1 MRPSTGLAQMR
12 VALVFLWFGL
22 IITWWSSEPVISND
36 TGGYAAAS
44 SLSEI
49 PWLGAS
55 QRAWPTM
62 LVYLISD
69 SPRWLTLTQTVLY
82 ACAWSLAIWVF
93 FRRSRG
99 IIGAVGVFGTVILA
113 LTPAGMQWNMVL
125 MSESVSISF
134 LVAGVAAGLR
144 AIDSQT
150 EARSPDRRTI
160 LWTLLSILM
169 LGLST
174 LNRPT
179 YLFALLAVGG
189 LIALALW
196 RRNSSL
202 VSGVLVISLTV
213 LVSFYALLVN
223 ANIDKNWGVS
233 RSTTHYLYLTSVGG
247 TNKDELTD
255 PLFAYVS
262 QRGPSCL
269 TSFRASSVD
278 PATDPWQMRRILN
291 EGCPDGVAWLNENFT
306 KVYAQFLIS
315 HPKYVH
321 WYVRTYSPSIMG
333 PDNYAGVVT
342 VMPSSLANLFQ
353 TSLVGDQKFVPF
365 IAWMGLLVFCI
376 AFFALRRRRFEDKW
390 GLGYLALSGSA
401 VLLSAL
407 ATLLTQSWQVMRI
420 AAPSASVLVL
430 VAVALGAKLL
440 EDLTHV
446 KDAAK

>member
-1 MRPSTGLAQMR
+1 MRRLTDLVQMR

-22 IITWWSSEPVISND
+22 LVTWWSSEPVISND

-44 SLSEI
+44 SLSDI

-62 LVYLISD
+62 LVYLMTD

-82 ACAWSLAIWVF
+82 ACAWSFAIWVF
-93 FRRSRG
+93 FRRSSG
-99 IIGAVGVFGTVILA
+99 VIGAVGIFSTVILA
-113 LTPAGMQWNMVL
+113 LTPAMMQWNMAL
-125 MSESVSISF
+125 LSESVTISF

-144 AIDSQT
+144 AIDVQT
-150 EARSPDRRTI
+150 DAKSLDRRTI
-160 LWTLLSILM
+160 LWTFLSILM

-202 VSGVLVISLTV
+202 VSSALVISLTV
-213 LVSFYALLVN
+213 LVSLYALFVN
-223 ANIDKNWGVS
+223 ANIDQYWGVS

-255 PLFAYVS
+255 PLFVYVS
-262 QRGPSCL
+262 QRGPACL

-278 PATDPWQMRRILN
+278 PETDPWQMRRILN
-291 EGCPDGVAWLNENFT
+291 EGCPDGVAWLNANFI
-306 KVYAQFLIS
+306 KVYAQFMIS
-315 HPKYVH
+315 HPQYVH
-321 WYVRTYSPSIMG
+321 WYVRSYGPSIMG

-342 VMPSSLANLFQ
+342 VIPFSLANLFQ
-353 TSLVGDQKFVPF
+353 TSSVGDQKFVPF
-365 IAWMGLLVFCI
+365 IAWLGILLCCVGFV
-376 AFFALRRRRFEDKW
+376 ALRFRRLTDKW
-390 GLGYLALSGSA
+390 GLVYLSLSGSA
-401 VLLSAL
+401 VLVSAL

-420 AAPSASVLVL
+420 AVPSSGALIL
-430 VAVALGAKLL
+430 ICLALGAKLL
-440 EDLTHV
+440 RQVTHEGR
-446 KDAAK
+446 AT